1 MTISDYQISN
11 VIRTYMK
18 NMKVKVR
25 QVDNEPDDVVR
36 NDEVVISKEGMKRM
50 LFERIGEQI
59 DGKTTGNM
67 NKNNE
72 NIRILIVDDNKDLR
86 EILEEYLKDGGDIT
100 EGADNGKEAL
110 LKHNRNPY
118 DLVITDLNMPE
129 MSGIELMKTIRKDTD
144 MTEFIIITGYAS
156 IDSAVE
162 TIKIGAYDYIVKPFR
177 MEELKVVVKNA
188 KDKIKLKKIN
198 TQLFDK
204 LKSFYNEI
212 ERYKQQSGDTE
223 TFSAEVENLNHTE
236 KLVNEIRNLERLRK
250 SRLFID

>member
-1 MTISDYQISN
+1 
-11 VIRTYMK
+11 
-18 NMKVKVR
+18 
-25 QVDNEPDDVVR
+25 
-36 NDEVVISKEGMKRM
+36 
-50 LFERIGEQI
+50 
-59 DGKTTGNM
+59 M
-67 NKNNE
+67 NKSNE

-86 EILEEYLKDGGDIT
+86 EILEEYLKDGGDVT

-110 LKHNRNPY
+110 LRHNQNPY

-162 TIKIGAYDYIVKPFR
+162 AIKIGAYDYIVKPFR

-188 KDKIKLKKIN
+188 KDKIKLKNIN
-198 TQLFDK
+198 AQLFDK

-212 ERYKQQSGDTE
+212 ERYKQQSGEAE
-223 TFSAEVENLNHTE
+223 TFSAEEESLNHTE